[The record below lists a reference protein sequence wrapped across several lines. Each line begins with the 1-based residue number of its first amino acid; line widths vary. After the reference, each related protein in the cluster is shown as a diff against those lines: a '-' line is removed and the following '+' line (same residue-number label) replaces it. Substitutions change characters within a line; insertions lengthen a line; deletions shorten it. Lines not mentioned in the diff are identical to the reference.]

1 MSQRSDARK
10 NQVKLDARVAGEV
23 SAQAKLRDLRCVTHD
38 AVQDAINVWDELWAE
53 LDGQGD
59 AEETVSPEAGFEP
72 ACGWTDF
79 LKKMW
84 VLRHHLDFTQRVSR
98 DRFHEMPLV
107 AQNPGAGAAEV
118 NDTVDQE

>member
-1 MSQRSDARK
+1 MSQRSDAMK
-10 NQVKLDARVAGEV
+10 NQVKLDARMAGDR
-23 SAQAKLRDLRCVTHD
+23 SAQAKLRDLKSVTHD

-53 LDGQGD
+53 LDVQGD
-59 AEETVSPEAGFEP
+59 PADAPSPEARFEP

-98 DRFHEMPLV
+98 DRFQEMPLISE
-107 AQNPGAGAAEV
+107 GAPSVPTER
-118 NDTVDQE
+118 NDTID